1 MARQADFAVIDVS
14 GLTDEEVSLLHEDV
28 LAVVEERRLARE
40 PWTFSQAERVLLTR
54 IGGQRNVKDYVA
66 CLMVGKKRREDREKG

>member
-14 GLTDEEVSLLHEDV
+14 GLTDEEVSLLHQDVQHVADEDGEG
-28 LAVVEERRLARE
+28 A
-40 PWTFSQAERVLLTR
+40 WTFNEAERVLLTR